1 MSAQATSQL
10 TPDSLAEMH
19 FEKDMENIQRYRSK
33 SFPEAMCEKMQNEA
47 LEKRSQRKD
56 AAYKQKILEM
66 SAVSEA
72 AVESDDA
79 DDEHVAPTSK

>member
-1 MSAQATSQL
+1 MASTPSRDTMSAQATSQL

-33 SFPEAMCEKMQNEA
+33 AFPEAMCEKIQNKA

-66 SAVSEA
+66 SADLCSLFPVFF
-72 AVESDDA
+72 
-79 DDEHVAPTSK
+79 